1 MAYLHLGTAGRGN
14 CYEAKVPRT
23 LTIHIR
29 DHQQR
34 TDRIGVYTGYLHVEH
49 HHPAPTG
56 RVVSSR
62 TRGPGPNSPF

>member
-14 CYEAKVPRT
+14 CYEAKVSRT

-34 TDRIGVYTGYLHVEH
+34 TDRTGVYTGYLYVEH
-49 HHPAPTG
+49 HHPVPTG
-56 RVVSSR
+56 RVASSR
-62 TRGPGPNSPF
+62 TWGPGPDSPF